1 MIDFTEEQIQRYSR
15 HILLQDVGVEGQ
27 EKIMNARVLV
37 VGAGGLGA
45 PVSLYLAAAGIG
57 TIGIVD
63 ADVVDLSN
71 LQRQVIHF
79 TKDVGVPKVKS
90 AEEKIKAIN
99 PDVKVETYYK
109 FLDSSNAL
117 DIIKEYDFIVDGTDN
132 FPVKFLIND
141 ACVMAGKPFSHGGIL
156 RFNGQ
161 TFTHLPGTACYR
173 CMFKEPPPAGA
184 VPTCSQAGV
193 LGAIAGMLGTIQA
206 AETLKYF
213 TGIGELL
220 TNRLLTFD
228 AKTMQFRTVPVRQA
242 RIPLSTI
249 SSTTNWPPATSK
261 TTDKRKRSM
270 FISNE
275 IIDAL
280 ISQAQQ
286 DAPNETCGYLLGISG
301 EEGDV
306 VTENYWMENIDHSP
320 EHFSFAPKD
329 QFAAL
334 KYARSKGLKILAN
347 WHSHPASPSRPSQ
360 EDLRLANDPTI
371 RYAILS
377 LHEGVHLNSFKILNG
392 EVVDK
397 EVHL

>member
-57 TIGIVD
+57 RIGIVD

-99 PDVKVETYYK
+99 PDVQVDTYYE

-117 DIIKEYDFIVDGTDN
+117 DIIK
-132 FPVKFLIND
+132 D

-173 CMFKEPPPAGA
+173 CMFKEPPPVGA

-228 AKTMQFRTVPVRQA
+228 AKTMQFRTVPVKHRDSCA
-242 RIPLSTI
+242 ICG
-249 SSTTNWPPATSK
+249 
-261 TTDKRKRSM
+261 
-270 FISNE
+270 SN
-275 IIDAL
+275 
-280 ISQAQQ
+280 
-286 DAPNETCGYLLGISG
+286 
-301 EEGDV
+301 
-306 VTENYWMENIDHSP
+306 
-320 EHFSFAPKD
+320 
-329 QFAAL
+329 
-334 KYARSKGLKILAN
+334 
-347 WHSHPASPSRPSQ
+347 
-360 EDLRLANDPTI
+360 PTI
-371 RYAILS
+371 DQLIDYEQAACDLKN
-377 LHEGVHLNSFKILNG
+377 H
-392 EVVDK
+392 
-397 EVHL
+397 

>member
-117 DIIKEYDFIVDGTDN
+117 DNIKEYDFIVDGTDN

-141 ACVMAGKPFSHGGIL
+141 ACV
-156 RFNGQ
+156 R
-161 TFTHLPGTACYR
+161 R
-173 CMFKEPPPAGA
+173 
-184 VPTCSQAGV
+184 
-193 LGAIAGMLGTIQA
+193 
-206 AETLKYF
+206 
-213 TGIGELL
+213 
-220 TNRLLTFD
+220 
-228 AKTMQFRTVPVRQA
+228 
-242 RIPLSTI
+242 
-249 SSTTNWPPATSK
+249 
-261 TTDKRKRSM
+261 
-270 FISNE
+270 
-275 IIDAL
+275 
-280 ISQAQQ
+280 
-286 DAPNETCGYLLGISG
+286 
-301 EEGDV
+301 
-306 VTENYWMENIDHSP
+306 
-320 EHFSFAPKD
+320 
-329 QFAAL
+329 
-334 KYARSKGLKILAN
+334 
-347 WHSHPASPSRPSQ
+347 ASPSRMAASCASTARRLPICLVRPATAACSRNRLPW
-360 EDLRLANDPTI
+360 EPYPPVRRLACWGP
-371 RYAILS
+371 S
-377 LHEGVHLNSFKILNG
+377 LACWAPSRPLRR
-392 EVVDK
+392 
-397 EVHL
+397 

>member
-1 MIDFTEEQIQRYSR
+1 MIELTEEQIQRYSR

-99 PDVKVETYYK
+99 PDVKVDTYYE
-109 FLDSSNAL
+109 FLDSANAL
-117 DIIKEYDFIVDGTDN
+117 DIIKEYDFIVECTD
-132 FPVKFLIND
+132 
-141 ACVMAGKPFSHGGIL
+141 
-156 RFNGQ
+156 FNGQ

-173 CMFKEPPPAGA
+173 CFFKEPPPAGV

-220 TNRLLTFD
+220 TNRLLSFD
-228 AKTMQFRTVPVRQA
+228 AKTMQFRTIHVKQRP
-242 RIPLSTI
+242 
-249 SSTTNWPPATSK
+249 
-261 TTDKRKRSM
+261 
-270 FISNE
+270 
-275 IIDAL
+275 
-280 ISQAQQ
+280 
-286 DAPNETCGYLLGISG
+286 TCAICG
-301 EEGDV
+301 EHP
-306 VTENYWMENIDHSP
+306 TIDHLIDY
-320 EHFSFAPKD
+320 E
-329 QFAAL
+329 QAACDL
-334 KYARSKGLKILAN
+334 KSM
-347 WHSHPASPSRPSQ
+347 H
-360 EDLRLANDPTI
+360 
-371 RYAILS
+371 
-377 LHEGVHLNSFKILNG
+377 
-392 EVVDK
+392 
-397 EVHL
+397 

>member
-156 RFNGQ
+156 RLMVRRSPISPVR
-161 TFTHLPGTACYR
+161 HAI
-173 CMFKEPPPAGA
+173 
-184 VPTCSQAGV
+184 VVCSR
-193 LGAIAGMLGTIQA
+193 
-206 AETLKYF
+206 
-213 TGIGELL
+213 
-220 TNRLLTFD
+220 NRLLW
-228 AKTMQFRTVPVRQA
+228 VPFLLVRRQVC
-242 RIPLSTI
+242 L
-249 SSTTNWPPATSK
+249 
-261 TTDKRKRSM
+261 
-270 FISNE
+270 E
-275 IIDAL
+275 
-280 ISQAQQ
+280 
-286 DAPNETCGYLLGISG
+286 
-301 EEGDV
+301 
-306 VTENYWMENIDHSP
+306 
-320 EHFSFAPKD
+320 
-329 QFAAL
+329 
-334 KYARSKGLKILAN
+334 
-347 WHSHPASPSRPSQ
+347 PSQ
-360 EDLRLANDPTI
+360 VCLERFRPQ
-371 RYAILS
+371 RR
-377 LHEGVHLNSFKILNG
+377 
-392 EVVDK
+392 
-397 EVHL
+397 